1 MVQRLFDADPF
12 EFFGR
17 AVQERAAG
25 CGQDHLFDR
34 RMFAGQALEN
44 GRMFRVDRND
54 RSPVFGGQPGD
65 DLSGHDQALL
75 VGQRDF
81 FAVFQRADRR
91 EQPAVTDQGHD
102 DRVDLFRA
110 DDLFERIA
118 ARVYFDR
125 MVRQRV
131 SHGGIMSFV
140 GDHHVV
146 GGEFDGLF
154 DQLFP
159 VAVGRQRRYFEPV
172 AVSPDDIERLGSDR
186 TGRAEN
192 G

>member
-1 MVQRLFDADPF
+1 M
-12 EFFGR
+12 
-17 AVQERAAG
+17 
-25 CGQDHLFDR
+25 
-34 RMFAGQALEN
+34 
-44 GRMFRVDRND
+44 
-54 RSPVFGGQPGD
+54 
-65 DLSGHDQALL
+65 
-75 VGQRDF
+75 
-81 FAVFQRADRR
+81 FQRADRR

-146 GGEFDGLF
+146 GG
-154 DQLFP
+154 
-159 VAVGRQRRYFEPV
+159 
-172 AVSPDDIERLGSDR
+172 
-186 TGRAEN
+186 
-192 G
+192 